1 MILHNATVDTI
12 LERRSVRSYAP
23 QQITPD
29 ELETILEAGRSAPS
43 GMNQQSAIAVAVQS
57 KAELAQLVELA
68 KAAVH
73 QDHNPFYDA
82 PTVIL
87 VFAKMTNLAPME
99 DGCTAIENMLL
110 AAKSLGIGTCWIY
123 AVNALF
129 ASDAGVAWQDAP
141 WYRKRVRH
149 CRFAGRQVSRRS
161 RTSAKGTPC
170 ILQMHLTSNKIIKNG
185 GTDQ

>member
-68 KAAVH
+68 KAAAH

-99 DGCTAIENMLL
+99 DMVSE
-110 AAKSLGIGTCWIY
+110 KSTPLSVRWRQGIPPEQNLSQRNTMHFI
-123 AVNALF
+123 NAF
-129 ASDAGVAWQDAP
+129 N
-141 WYRKRVRH
+141 
-149 CRFAGRQVSRRS
+149 
-161 RTSAKGTPC
+161 T
-170 ILQMHLTSNKIIKNG
+170 
-185 GTDQ
+185 

>member
-68 KAAVH
+68 KAAEP
-73 QDHNPFYDA
+73 DAPFYAVEALLQDGTCG
-82 PTVIL
+82 PTTGASMSLNEESGMDEWSIQWVTPIDPETVVAL
-87 VFAKMTNLAPME
+87 IFSDGTSRQEIPME
-99 DGCTAIENMLL
+99 
-110 AAKSLGIGTCWIY
+110 S
-123 AVNALF
+123 
-129 ASDAGVAWQDAP
+129 
-141 WYRKRVRH
+141 
-149 CRFAGRQVSRRS
+149 
-161 RTSAKGTPC
+161 
-170 ILQMHLTSNKIIKNG
+170 
-185 GTDQ
+185 

>member
-57 KAELAQLVELA
+57 KAEMAQLVELA
-68 KAAVH
+68 KTAAH

-129 ASDAGVAWQDAP
+129 ALMPVWRGRMHMVSEKSTP
-141 WYRKRVRH
+141 LSVRW
-149 CRFAGRQVSRRS
+149 RQGIPPEQNLSQRN
-161 RTSAKGTPC
+161 T
-170 ILQMHLTSNKIIKNG
+170 MHFTNAFDI
-185 GTDQ
+185 Q

>member
-29 ELETILEAGRSAPS
+29 ELETILEAGQSAPS

-68 KAAVH
+68 KAAAH

-87 VFAKMTNLAPME
+87 VFAKMYGDREHASCREIT
-99 DGCTAIENMLL
+99 GHRYLL
-110 AAKSLGIGTCWIY
+110 DL
-123 AVNALF
+123 
-129 ASDAGVAWQDAP
+129 
-141 WYRKRVRH
+141 
-149 CRFAGRQVSRRS
+149 CRQCSVCF
-161 RTSAKGTPC
+161 
-170 ILQMHLTSNKIIKNG
+170 
-185 GTDQ
+185 

>member
-1 MILHNATVDTI
+1 MPAEFLGNLPKNLTTHLTHKLCAVLPKRNTKTKNHIARTKVSILQALCPFSIGEEENPMILHNATVDTI

-68 KAAVH
+68 KAAAH

-99 DGCTAIENMLL
+99 DGCTAI
-110 AAKSLGIGTCWIY
+110 
-123 AVNALF
+123 
-129 ASDAGVAWQDAP
+129 
-141 WYRKRVRH
+141 
-149 CRFAGRQVSRRS
+149 
-161 RTSAKGTPC
+161 
-170 ILQMHLTSNKIIKNG
+170 
-185 GTDQ
+185 

>member
-1 MILHNATVDTI
+1 MILHNATVDAI

-68 KAAVH
+68 KAAAH
-73 QDHNPFYDA
+73 QEHNPFYDA

-87 VFAKMTNLAPME
+87 VFAKMT
-99 DGCTAIENMLL
+99 NMLL

-129 ASDAGVAWQDAP
+129 ASDAGVAWQDAHGIGKE
-141 WYRKRVRH
+141 YAIVGSLA
-149 CRFAGRQVSRRS
+149 AGYPAGAEPQPKEHH
-161 RTSAKGTPC
+161 AFYKC
-170 ILQMHLTSNKIIKNG
+170 I
-185 GTDQ
+185 

>member
-68 KAAVH
+68 KAAAH

-123 AVNALF
+123 GRMHMVSEKSTPLSVRWRQGIPPEQNLSQRNTMHFINAF
-129 ASDAGVAWQDAP
+129 N
-141 WYRKRVRH
+141 
-149 CRFAGRQVSRRS
+149 
-161 RTSAKGTPC
+161 T
-170 ILQMHLTSNKIIKNG
+170 
-185 GTDQ
+185 